1 MMGPSESLAQLLQ
14 FSVMPIAKVLV
25 MCSLGLLMATRRV
38 NILSESSSRKGLS
51 KLVFSLFLPC
61 LIFTQLGSAVTLGK
75 MIRWWFVPVNIVISA
90 CLGCLV
96 GLVVALIFRPQ
107 PQFFKFTIV
116 MVGIGNIGNIPL
128 VLIDAV
134 CRDQNNPF
142 GDPQQ
147 CDTNGVA
154 YISYGQWVGAVIVYT
169 FVFQMLSPPM
179 KPANELY
186 NIDDTVVLKI
196 DTTDGPPE
204 LTPLLSDASR
214 QQDSEYQLYTQ
225 VSGEKK
231 VLKTLKLWLKK
242 SRIQDIL
249 QPPVAASILALVV
262 GAIPFLKMLFFKQQA
277 VFFFLSDSM
286 NLMGGAMIP
295 CIMLVLGA
303 GLVKGPGTSE
313 LGTRTTVAIVL
324 TRLFLVPLI
333 GLLVVSM
340 ADKFGLL
347 PRNDKMFRFVLLLQ
361 HSMPTSI
368 LAGLKIYG
376 VTEILA
382 F

>member
-286 NLMGGAMIP
+286 NLMGGSYDT
-295 CIMLVLGA
+295 VYYA
-303 GLVKGPGTSE
+303 GIGG
-313 LGTRTTVAIVL
+313 
-324 TRLFLVPLI
+324 RL
-333 GLLVVSM
+333 SQR
-340 ADKFGLL
+340 
-347 PRNDKMFRFVLLLQ
+347 PRNL
-361 HSMPTSI
+361 
-368 LAGLKIYG
+368 
-376 VTEILA
+376 
-382 F
+382 